1 MQTCPG
7 PNHIQNS
14 GFRMP
19 LICLASIRIEEVKAF
34 AESKKFTMPFAPDP
48 HRRVFSLYATQ
59 NIPRNVITGSDGKI
73 IFQSTGYN
81 EQEFK
86 ELETLFSHKSK

>member
-1 MQTCPG
+1 
-7 PNHIQNS
+7 
-14 GFRMP
+14 
-19 LICLASIRIEEVKAF
+19 
-34 AESKKFTMPFAPDP
+34 MPFAPDP
-48 HRRVFSLYATQ
+48 GRRVFSLYATQ